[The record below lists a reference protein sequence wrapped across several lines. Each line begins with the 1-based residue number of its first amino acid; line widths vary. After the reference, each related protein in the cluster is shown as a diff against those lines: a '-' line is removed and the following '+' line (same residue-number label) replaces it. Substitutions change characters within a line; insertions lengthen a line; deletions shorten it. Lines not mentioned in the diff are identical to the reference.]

1 MPHYATTRIAPK
13 WRGATQNENPIISTS
28 DKQDQSMK
36 PRHFAERT
44 WESQALEAVAWQV
57 MRIWVESR
65 LDDEAVET
73 ARTARRNTR

>member
-1 MPHYATTRIAPK
+1 
-13 WRGATQNENPIISTS
+13 
-28 DKQDQSMK
+28 MK

>member
-1 MPHYATTRIAPK
+1 M
-13 WRGATQNENPIISTS
+13 
-28 DKQDQSMK
+28 KQ
-36 PRHFAERT
+36 RHFAERT

-73 ARTARRNTR
+73 ARTCGRTVLRHSSYSTQKHALAGDLVIRRRRCCNSGRMHRM